1 MYSFDLLL
9 AEHSAPVLAGIK
21 TANLISC
28 RKEWYP
34 NLPQMLEIYQRA
46 FVSRGI
52 CFRILCSCDYRFLLL
67 VYRPNRLLKDLG
79 TKEARALLKRYDYP
93 MHKGLDALLA
103 HLSKRTADRKDF
115 PHEIGLFLGYPVE
128 DVRGFIEQRGKD
140 CKLSGYWKVYG
151 DVQAARRLFRQ
162 YDRCRD
168 TARGYIER
176 GMTILELFAA

>member
-21 TANLISC
+21 TANLICC

-34 NLPQMLEIYQRA
+34 NLPEMLVVYKKA
-46 FVSRGI
+46 FQDRGI
-52 CFRILCSCDYRFLLL
+52 RFRILCSCSYRFLLL
-67 VYRPNRLLKDLG
+67 VYRPNRLLYDLESA
-79 TKEARALLKRYDYP
+79 EARALLQRYEYP
-93 MHKGLDALLA
+93 MHEGLDALLE
-103 HLSKRTADRKDF
+103 HLSTRTQEQQDF
-115 PHEIGLFLGYPVE
+115 PHEIGLFLGYPIE
-128 DVRGFIEQRGKD
+128 DVRGFIEQGGKD

-162 YDRCRD
+162 FDRCRD
-168 TARGYIER
+168 TARGYVER